1 MYVVIL
7 PNAATYDLYCNAIQD
22 AFELIQGRD
31 ENFVPEFNA
40 FADVSILSNMSQ
52 LSEAT
57 PERQNS
63 LLALN
68 DSSIFTPNTH
78 SKTNHWKT
86 ISTSGKKSFER
97 HSTPVRPDFCS
108 IPEDTPSSDLLCKA
122 VEIRK
127 NGGRKRTKRNG
138 EEIGSESKKRKLS
151 AEGRKSAGRK
161 SAGRKSAGRPK
172 KQSSV
177 DRGMNGDADHTLEED
192 PVTKRLDFDT
202 DHDSSVRSDILQVL
216 HPSQKTKSPPA
227 DSDKVPSMDVAMSS
241 VSDTSKEHSGPRP
254 SQEKST
260 SDGATTKTTCG
271 KKPKRRT
278 KKEGKSSKCTKDSSE
293 DGAVRKNKSKE
304 NKSSSGVTD
313 DQDTGALLPP
323 GSLCE
328 GDMTTR
334 EVTPVTVR
342 EERKEEKNGK
352 SSKCTEDSSEDG
364 AVRKNKSKENKSSS
378 GVTDDQDTGALLPPG
393 SLCEGDMTTREVTPV
408 TVREERK
415 EEENEEQEKEKKEE
429 KEEKKERHFRYD
441 SDSEMSFVGDTS
453 ELESSE
459 SASEDDLPAINM
471 EVDESVRGGYW
482 S

>member
-1 MYVVIL
+1 MHVIIL

-31 ENFVPEFNA
+31 ESFVPEFDA
-40 FADVSILSNMSQ
+40 FADVSNLSNMSQ

-57 PERQNS
+57 PGRENS

-78 SKTNHWKT
+78 SKTNLRKA
-86 ISTSGKKSFER
+86 ISTSNKKSFER

-138 EEIGSESKKRKLS
+138 EEGKEELGSESKKPKLS
-151 AEGRKSAGRK
+151 AEGRKSVGRK
-161 SAGRKSAGRPK
+161 SVGRKSAGRPK
-172 KQSSV
+172 KQSGVSEL
-177 DRGMNGDADHTLEED
+177 DRGMNGDADHAQEED

-216 HPSQKTKSPPA
+216 HPSQRTEITESPPT
-227 DSDKVPSMDVAMSS
+227 DSDKVPSMDVAIPS
-241 VSDTSKEHSGPRP
+241 VSDTSTEHGGPRP
-254 SQEKST
+254 SQENST
-260 SDGATTKTTCG
+260 SDGATMKTPVG
-271 KKPKRRT
+271 KKPKRRS
-278 KKEGKSSKCTKDSSE
+278 KKNGKSSKCTEDSSKDE
-293 DGAVRKNKSKE
+293 AVRKDKSKE
-304 NKSSSGVTD
+304 NKSSLGGTD

-328 GDMTTR
+328 EDMTTR
-334 EVTPVTVR
+334 GVTPATGR
-342 EERKEEKNGK
+342 EE
-352 SSKCTEDSSEDG
+352 S
-364 AVRKNKSKENKSSS
+364 
-378 GVTDDQDTGALLPPG
+378 
-393 SLCEGDMTTREVTPV
+393 
-408 TVREERK
+408 K

-429 KEEKKERHFRYD
+429 KEEKRKNEKEEMHFQYE

-471 EVDESVRGGYW
+471 EVDESVRGGYYIGVKLEMY
-482 S
+482 SCVYV

>member
-1 MYVVIL
+1 MHVIIL

-31 ENFVPEFNA
+31 ESFVPEFDA
-40 FADVSILSNMSQ
+40 FADVSNLSNMSQ

-57 PERQNS
+57 PGRENS

-78 SKTNHWKT
+78 SKTNLRKA
-86 ISTSGKKSFER
+86 ISTSNKKSFER

-138 EEIGSESKKRKLS
+138 EEGKEELGSESKKPKLS
-151 AEGRKSAGRK
+151 AEGRKSVGRK
-161 SAGRKSAGRPK
+161 SVGRKSAGRPK
-172 KQSSV
+172 KQSGVSEL
-177 DRGMNGDADHTLEED
+177 DRGMNGDADHAQEED

-216 HPSQKTKSPPA
+216 HPSQRTEIAESPPT
-227 DSDKVPSMDVAMSS
+227 DSDKVPSMDVAIPS
-241 VSDTSKEHSGPRP
+241 VSDTSTEHGGPRP
-254 SQEKST
+254 SQENLT
-260 SDGATTKTTCG
+260 SDGATTKTPVG
-271 KKPKRRT
+271 KKPKRRS
-278 KKEGKSSKCTKDSSE
+278 KKNGKSSKCTEDSSKDE
-293 DGAVRKNKSKE
+293 AVRKDKSKE
-304 NKSSSGVTD
+304 NKSSLGGTD

-328 GDMTTR
+328 EDMTTR
-334 EVTPVTVR
+334 GVTPATGR
-342 EERKEEKNGK
+342 EE
-352 SSKCTEDSSEDG
+352 S
-364 AVRKNKSKENKSSS
+364 
-378 GVTDDQDTGALLPPG
+378 
-393 SLCEGDMTTREVTPV
+393 
-408 TVREERK
+408 K

-429 KEEKKERHFRYD
+429 KEEKRENGKEEKEEMHFQYE

-471 EVDESVRGGYW
+471 EVDESVRGGYYIGVKLEMY
-482 S
+482 SCVYV